1 MTSSEHPSPALRAF
15 VRARIGGEP
24 VGTTATSELML
35 QTVTKAASAAGG
47 LVDSP
52 ALGVPAAKPVTRPL
66 RGTSVALHLL
76 SNTLGQRGITRGLG
90 LLVLALGGS
99 LVAISLI
106 SSVPAWLASA
116 GFAILLGG
124 LAYTALVTGE
134 LALTLVLATP
144 VVPLLVWSG
153 AQHQNDPDPGPSR
166 MVQIALIAMII
177 VTALLMGSVRTPQT
191 PPTVRASA
199 KGLGHTLLALTG
211 LVALVILG
219 WFAVWALR
227 ASSGWLHTSMTVI
240 AWLAALAL
248 ALVSWYAVVRAG
260 RLAARVQTGT
270 EPGWPSDRMA
280 RASRGSVS
288 AAWAWLFGSVYGCLA
303 LGLVAVRRWGPQDE
317 PWQSDPVLRSLL
329 PWFVLL
335 AVLCFLAALLM
346 ARLPKPRRAPTRTT
360 VVT

>member
-1 MTSSEHPSPALRAF
+1 MTSPEDPSPALRAF
-15 VRARIGGEP
+15 VRAKIGGEP

-35 QTVTKAASAAGG
+35 QTVTKAASATGG
-47 LVDSP
+47 LIDSP
-52 ALGVPAAKPVTRPL
+52 ALGVPAAKPVTRPI

-144 VVPLLVWSG
+144 VVPLLVWSA
-153 AQHQNDPDPGPSR
+153 AQHQDDPDPGPSR
-166 MVQIALIAMII
+166 IVQIALIAMII
-177 VTALLMGSVRTPQT
+177 VTALLMGSVRTPQAA
-191 PPTVRASA
+191 PTVRASA
-199 KGLGHTLLALTG
+199 RGLGHTLLVLAG
-211 LVALVILG
+211 LLALVIAG
-219 WFAVWALR
+219 WFGVWAVR
-227 ASSGWLHTSMTVI
+227 TATGWLHQTMTVV
-240 AWLAALAL
+240 AWIAALAL
-248 ALVSWYAVVRAG
+248 ALASWYAVLRAG

-270 EPGWPSDRMA
+270 EPGWTSDRMA
-280 RASRGSVS
+280 RAARSSVG
-288 AAWAWLFGSVYGCLA
+288 AAWAWLFGAVYACLA
-303 LGLVAVRRWGPQDE
+303 LGLVALRQWGPQDE
-317 PWQSDPVLRSLL
+317 RWQSDPVLNSLL

-335 AVLCFLAALLM
+335 AVMCFLAALLM
-346 ARLPKPRRAPTRTT
+346 ARPPRPGPA
-360 VVT
+360 